1 MQNLKC
7 AKIYRNA
14 ENDMQKALKYKYVL
28 RMHVFEEA
36 KSLFKLQV
44 FSLFSFFLMF
54 IKIWSCINIR
64 SLMNNFIIHHLTN
77 YFISWNAIEFVYCLL
92 TGTWNIEN
100 IFFLV
105 YLTSDYNYLILKN
118 VLCINS
124 LTNSHTF

>member
-54 IKIWSCINIR
+54 IKI
-64 SLMNNFIIHHLTN
+64 
-77 YFISWNAIEFVYCLL
+77 
-92 TGTWNIEN
+92 
-100 IFFLV
+100 
-105 YLTSDYNYLILKN
+105 
-118 VLCINS
+118 
-124 LTNSHTF
+124 

>member
-64 SLMNNFIIHHLTN
+64 SLMNNFIIHHLTS

-92 TGTWNIEN
+92 TSTWNIEN